1 MGAYCSRYVNGWP
14 ITDAGPVRGD
24 PPRRTLTVYFLHEC
38 GRYPFVAPGPR
49 RRSRSARRGPTP
61 VALERNRPSS
71 AAISTC
77 RSARVTSSRPRS
89 AAAPWATSTSTA
101 PGDFLGSRRYPST
114 LFPSRVS
121 RITTPEGWTHGA
133 CPQAAAPA
141 CSTPGPVPRSRP
153 SLRRRSPSRD
163 GPRASLAPG
172 AATAEPVRARQPR
185 RGASWADVPG
195 GVALESAP
203 VARSL
208 PDDSGA
214 LRHAPARHLS
224 TACRRRPSAGD
235 QPDHR
240 RRPTRSLGGGERR
253 VR

>member
-1 MGAYCSRYVNGWP
+1 MWSVPFRRPGA
-14 ITDAGPVRGD
+14 T
-24 PPRRTLTVYFLHEC
+24 PPQ
-38 GRYPFVAPGPR
+38 PR
-49 RRSRSARRGPTP
+49 RRGPTP

-101 PGDFLGSRRYPST
+101 PATSSARAGTRQPSFRAACLGSPHRKGGLTGLPPSGGARV
-114 LFPSRVS
+114 FDAGARAAVPSVA
-121 RITTPEGWTHGA
+121 TEA
-133 CPQAAAPA
+133 VA
-141 CSTPGPVPRSRP
+141 
-153 SLRRRSPSRD
+153 LED

-203 VARSL
+203 GRAVA
-208 PDDSGA
+208 
-214 LRHAPARHLS
+214 ARRF
-224 TACRRRPSAGD
+224 RRRGGLGARPRPPAESPWPQVNYPPTCGRATCGRATSS
-235 QPDHR
+235 PTSRGSPR
-240 RRPTRSLGGGERR
+240 RAHAADRGRPR
-253 VR
+253 